1 MGNHDVND
9 SNNISAAAANADP
22 IEEESQ
28 VVPFFSQ
35 SPIEGRIMTHDLSA
49 GLRTQCP

>member
-22 IEEESQ
+22 I
-28 VVPFFSQ
+28 
-35 SPIEGRIMTHDLSA
+35 
-49 GLRTQCP
+49 LRLPLAIGWACCEILGPEIGWGVACPLVAV